1 MRLKELRIKKGL
13 SLLELSLLVG
23 VSDQT
28 ISNWERGKNE
38 PNIEN
43 IIKLA
48 NIFNVSIDYLLGRTD
63 NESNLDS
70 IFMNAEYMD
79 ADELRKIV
87 LDYLKDVKIK

>member
-1 MRLKELRIKKGL
+1 MRLKGLRIKKGW

-70 IFMNAEYMD
+70 IFMNDEYMD